1 VRRISNPVHPV
12 EGKKTDISVRF
23 STVAGEC
30 GVANALGIPLS
41 EVPKEP
47 GIRPAPTN
55 INRGL
60 TVSGLGNPLL
70 IILPV

>member
-1 VRRISNPVHPV
+1 VKRTSSPVYPV
-12 EGKKTDISVRF
+12 EGKKTDLFVRF
-23 STVAGEC
+23 STVACER